1 VWDNSILRRPAYAHC
16 GCQDVQES
24 EVTVRRYVHVPS
36 LFKGKIGFDDKTI
49 QQYDVKAFDSDCVPA
64 QTLAIAR
71 STIEFTS
78 EYRETP
84 KFDLNRYKRDGWL
97 WSTPGQLRWKSGLL
111 KQDGCFTINTDAT
124 KAIGRI
130 STAYLNSRRSDVMH
144 IFSVFRS
151 FCLRQFWPLYICFV
165 MPSQTQP

>member
-1 VWDNSILRRPAYAHC
+1 MWGNSILRRPTYAHS

-24 EVTVRRYVHVPS
+24 EVTARRCVHVPS
-36 LFKGKIGFDDKTI
+36 LFSGKVGFEDKTI
-49 QQYDVKAFDSDCVPA
+49 QQCEVKAMDSDCVPA
-64 QTLAIAR
+64 QTLAVAR
-71 STIEFTS
+71 STVESTN
-78 EYRETP
+78 EYRDAP
-84 KFDLNRYKRDGWL
+84 KFDLERHTRDGWL
-97 WSTPGQLRWKSGLL
+97 MSTSGQLRRKSGLS